1 MAKKTTNKTSAKNAP
16 ANTNTTKPKR
26 NNQQEVKPKE
36 TKPMKVKMIHTYI
49 SNTFILFTDKEY
61 EIPADL
67 AKALVKKGEAK
78 KC

>member
-1 MAKKTTNKTSAKNAP
+1 MAKKTTTKTSAKVAP
-16 ANTNTTKPKR
+16 AKTNETPKT
-26 NNQQEVKPKE
+26 NNVQDVKPKE

-49 SNTFILFTDKEY
+49 SNTFILFSDKDY

-67 AKALVKKGEAK
+67 AKALIKNGDAS